1 VGEETKS
8 EPQPLCSERADR
20 EKLKWLDYIGKSLWG
35 KGSPASRLDI
45 SGLGSRVCQ
54 VGTE

>member
-1 VGEETKS
+1 MGEETKS